1 VAEGNSTA
9 ETSAA
14 CTGDDEIEVRPG
26 NRIPGLPQHS
36 LKFGA
41 DWQPAAGSASARSC
55 APIPASSCAA
65 TRTTRTS
72 PTVNDFNGSG
82 RVGGFAVVDLTASW
96 KPGQRLELFAKVSN
110 LFDRRYG
117 SAGILGENAFDAA
130 GAIQA
135 PADWRAEQFVGPGAP
150 RAAWLGRATAVLN
163 LPLRRLASCFPWL
176 ASSADPGLLCRP
188 ELRRTLCQ
196 AVARS
201 PSRCNEGRRMDRNDA
216 LLADWRQRALAL
228 EAEVGKAVIGQARVL
243 RLVNTAVFAR
253 GHVLL
258 QGDVGV
264 GKTTL
269 LRAFAQVLGGAFA
282 RTEGTVDLMPN
293 DLVYYT
299 YISEQGRPAVEPGP
313 LIRHGEDLAIFFF
326 NEINRAR
333 PQVHALLLRVM
344 AERSVSAFN
353 REFHFPHLLVFA
365 DRNRVE
371 REETFEISSAAR
383 DRFMMEITIDAP
395 ADDAQRRALMFDP
408 RFHDTDRLV
417 GALQSAMVPHRE
429 LNALADVIQHSVQ
442 ASDALQNYALALWRA
457 TAEPGEVRRHAVRR
471 RHHAAD
477 ARRRPAAARG
487 ARGRLAGARV
497 GMSLLL
503 RAAPARVAAIAWLT

>member
-1 VAEGNSTA
+1 ME
-9 ETSAA
+9 
-14 CTGDDEIEVRPG
+14 
-26 NRIPGLPQHS
+26 
-36 LKFGA
+36 
-41 DWQPAAGSASARSC
+41 
-55 APIPASSCAA
+55 
-65 TRTTRTS
+65 
-72 PTVNDFNGSG
+72 
-82 RVGGFAVVDLTASW
+82 
-96 KPGQRLELFAKVSN
+96 
-110 LFDRRYG
+110 
-117 SAGILGENAFDAA
+117 
-130 GAIQA
+130 
-135 PADWRAEQFVGPGAP
+135 
-150 RAAWLGRATAVLN
+150 
-163 LPLRRLASCFPWL
+163 
-176 ASSADPGLLCRP
+176 
-188 ELRRTLCQ
+188 
-196 AVARS
+196 
-201 PSRCNEGRRMDRNDA
+201 RNDA

-228 EAEVGKAVIGQARVL
+228 ETEVGKAVIGQARIL

-344 AERSVSAFN
+344 AERSASAFN
-353 REFHFPHLLVFA
+353 REFRFPHLLVFA

-383 DRFMMEITIDAP
+383 DRFMMEITIEPP
-395 ADDAQRRALMFDP
+395 ADAAERRALMFDP

-417 GALQSAMVPHRE
+417 GALQGAMVAHRE
-429 LNALADVIQHSVQ
+429 LNAVAEAIQRSVQ
-442 ASDALQNYALALWRA
+442 ASDALQDYALNLWRA
-457 TAEPGEVRRHAVRR
+457 TAEPQAFGVTLSDLDSAQLM
-471 RHHAAD
+471 
-477 ARRRPAAARG
+477 
-487 ARGRLAGARV
+487 LAGASPR

-503 RAAPARVAAIAWLT
+503 RAARVAAWLEGRAYVTPDDVRAVFVETIAHRLVYQPVYELHRHEISPRLMAGILSSVAAP

>member
-1 VAEGNSTA
+1 
-9 ETSAA
+9 
-14 CTGDDEIEVRPG
+14 
-26 NRIPGLPQHS
+26 
-36 LKFGA
+36 
-41 DWQPAAGSASARSC
+41 
-55 APIPASSCAA
+55 
-65 TRTTRTS
+65 
-72 PTVNDFNGSG
+72 
-82 RVGGFAVVDLTASW
+82 
-96 KPGQRLELFAKVSN
+96 
-110 LFDRRYG
+110 
-117 SAGILGENAFDAA
+117 
-130 GAIQA
+130 
-135 PADWRAEQFVGPGAP
+135 
-150 RAAWLGRATAVLN
+150 
-163 LPLRRLASCFPWL
+163 
-176 ASSADPGLLCRP
+176 
-188 ELRRTLCQ
+188 
-196 AVARS
+196 
-201 PSRCNEGRRMDRNDA
+201 MDRNDA

-228 EAEVGKAVIGQARVL
+228 EAEVGRAVIGQARIL

-383 DRFMMEITIDAP
+383 DRFMMEITIEPP
-395 ADDAQRRALMFDP
+395 ADDAMRRALMFDP

-417 GALQSAMVPHRE
+417 GALQPAMVPHRE
-429 LNALADVIQHSVQ
+429 LNGVAELIQRSVQ
-442 ASDALQNYALALWRA
+442 ASDALQDYALRLWRA
-457 TAEPGEVRRHAVRR
+457 TAEPASFGVTLPDLDTAQLM
-471 RHHAAD
+471 
-477 ARRRPAAARG
+477 
-487 ARGRLAGARV
+487 LAGASPR

-503 RAAPARVAAIAWLT
+503 RAARVAAWLEGRSYVTPEDVQAVFVETIAHRLCYQPVFELHRHEISPRLMAAILAAVAAP